1 MFRLM
6 DTIYVDLTGFIWNM
20 VGYSVIKDGII
31 FKEKTD
37 LQNSDV
43 ESLWVEVNLPHT
55 NPILIGTVYRPP
67 SSKADYLEHLDMIF
81 QNYTTLYED
90 VIIVGDFNLDK

>member
-1 MFRLM
+1 M
-6 DTIYVDLTGFIWNM
+6 
-20 VGYSVIKDGII
+20 
-31 FKEKTD
+31 
-37 LQNSDV
+37 QNSDV

-67 SSKADYLEHLDMIF
+67 SSEADYLEHLDMIF

-90 VIIVGDFNLDK
+90 VIIVGDFNLDISKKNFLNKINSLASQYEAADKRLHYYN